1 MPSVPMSARLRR
13 LGVLVWKN
21 CVFVRRRHLIST
33 LLEIVLPVAFFA
45 IAAYLRAKSASIF
58 GTSVVAEPKY
68 FSIQDLPTLRP
79 KLGEMELWYAPKN
92 SFTDMLVRRARDAGG
107 LQRTEGFVKVEEML
121 QQYTFA
127 SYKGKN
133 SSLDAVACLIF
144 EGEAAAALKDQLPK
158 KLAYKIRIRGKFKTA
173 HLRDPNSAGPNQIRN
188 DPYFTTGFIGLQ
200 LIMNKAFIELAQS
213 FEQQIAPA
221 NLQDQMVLQAMPY
234 PPHVDDAAYSQ
245 AIRDLLPNFAMF
257 SFFILCTSLTKHVA
271 DEKQSG
277 VKESM
282 KLMGMENWA
291 YWAGW
296 LIDAILIRIVPIFL
310 VVFLLTYSFNDASGA
325 VLDKSSFTLLV
336 LIFLMYCASSII
348 LLFSI
353 TSLFFRR
360 MRIYNG
366 EINRCNKNL
375 AFLAIISISVA
386 CVVWSMSLFLPTQYV
401 LKANPE
407 LSIKLLMM
415 LFPNMGIYFAFGTAL
430 QHEKRGVGAQ
440 WNNVHLS
447 GTDDSMSDVSMLH
460 VLLMFSIDIV
470 LFSIIT
476 WYFSEVNPGQFG
488 HKKSP
493 LFFAKKTY
501 WLGESNVTKKIE
513 DPAADVIQENYERP
527 LTTDMTDDKVG
538 ITIRNLRK
546 TYPGAMGRPHVQA
559 VRGVSLDIYKG
570 EITALLGHNGA
581 GKTTTMSILTGMI
594 SPSGGTVRVLGY
606 DLKHDLSEIRQS
618 LGLCPQHNLLFG
630 ELTVHQH
637 LVFFAMLKGNSM
649 KDAKK
654 EAQDLLT
661 TVGLI
666 NKRDALVSKL
676 SGGMKRKLQ
685 LAIALIGGSQ
695 VVMLDEP
702 TSGLDPEA
710 RREIWD
716 LLLHFR
722 KQRTIVLST
731 HFMEE
736 ADVLGDTI
744 AIMSHGNVECCGS
757 TMYLKRLFGAGYHL
771 NLMRKNN
778 CDEKTLRNTV
788 LNILPEVIVEH
799 CSENGTDVPKTGP
812 ITFTLPTNKVDKF
825 PELFDVLER
834 NKDALGIESIGVSVT
849 TMEEVFLK
857 VGELSSLKNA
867 NEKDDY
873 RATDQEIPSSTQRLV
888 DSNEIKLSGL
898 NLVFQQVLALIFKKA
913 IITKRNWRYLMLQFF
928 FPILMTWYAVL
939 LSYSVLS
946 NNSTPDEGLSI
957 NINQYGLDKNL
968 FVLYEFDDTE
978 QARRIGNV
986 YADVL
991 KNKAQT
997 ANVDNLEERL
1007 ISIGIKSIGDYR
1019 RKYISAAKFATEN
1032 LNLRIIGLYNYDARH
1047 SAPVALDLISNALL
1061 KYRASPAFQIYTE
1074 NHPFPVE
1081 KIENHIVQYSSK
1093 SSVVALIWSSV
1104 VHFGYMFATAV
1115 NLVLPQQER
1124 VLGARHLQVIA
1135 SSPVYLVWL
1144 SYALVDITLTS
1155 ILAILTLAVI
1165 YPFDTFHI
1173 FSSGIEL
1180 GILFCIFF
1188 LYGIAGTMFA
1198 YFASFLKN
1206 DVSSAFDLLAYINF
1220 FFGGVVNFAIF
1231 LMEMIPNWESYGL
1244 VLRII
1249 FGLLLPHSALISSL
1263 THFSG
1268 TAIYN
1273 SVCRSI
1279 PVSAKA
1285 SACQGN
1291 SHLLMCCERV
1301 CEKIDYCFKPAS
1313 YMWGNKTM
1321 NYGNWVVRHGGIGQE
1336 FIYLV
1341 FGIVLWS
1348 AIVLLIDSGS
1358 ISRISEKIQRRLER
1372 HLHSN
1377 IDDGLNQDQD
1387 VIEETNKVN
1396 KYITEKGESNALETP
1411 LLAVSSLSKK
1421 FGLPVLKHRFSAVR
1435 GISFLVNRGECFGLL
1450 GVNGAGKTTTFQM
1463 LTGSVP
1469 PTKGDAMLDRYCL
1482 SSDQNQFLSRLGY
1495 CPQFDAQHDLLT
1507 GQETLQLYA
1516 RLRGVS
1522 KNLVDTVVRRWLLKI
1537 GLMKYANK
1545 LTASYSGGNRRKLSV
1560 AMALIGDPPIVLL
1573 DEPTSGVDPIARRQ
1587 LWQALGERQQA
1598 GQSIVISS
1606 HSMDECEALCSRLAI
1621 MVAGKLVCLGPISHL
1636 KSKFG
1641 QGYSLVVK
1649 VKNASLAN
1657 ESDSVKGTQI
1667 LDLKSEIKT
1676 KFSPCEL
1683 VDEHQTFIC
1692 YQIMGSDRKWS
1703 ELFKTIESIKDSH
1716 SIMEDYTLSETTL
1729 EQVFLSF
1736 ARQRDSTSQSTTKLS
1751 DGQSGG
1757 ASGFSLSR
1765 RGHRKVNKAWQKSIP
1780 QNVSNSTC

>member
-1 MPSVPMSARLRR
+1 MPSLPISARLRR

-21 CVFVRRRHLIST
+21 CVFVRRRHLILT

-45 IAAYLRAKSASIF
+45 IAAYLRAKSASIL

-92 SFTDMLVRRARDAGG
+92 SFTDTLVRRARDAGG

-121 QQYTFA
+121 QQYTLA

-144 EGEAAAALKDQLPK
+144 EGEAAAALKDQWPK
-158 KLAYKIRIRGKFKTA
+158 KLAYKIRIKGKFKTA
-173 HLRDPNSAGPNQIRN
+173 HLRDPNSAGPNKIRN
-188 DPYFTTGFIGLQ
+188 DPYFSTGFIGLQ

-213 FEQQIAPA
+213 LEQQNAPA

-245 AIRDLLPNFAMF
+245 AIRDLLPNLAMF

-277 VKESM
+277 VKELM

-296 LIDAILIRIVPIFL
+296 LIDAMLIRIVPIFV
-310 VVFLLTYSFNDASGA
+310 VVFLLTYSFNDVSGA
-325 VLDKSSFTLLV
+325 VFDKSSFTLLV
-336 LIFLMYCASSII
+336 LIFFMYCASSII

-353 TSLFFRR
+353 TSLFFRP
-360 MRIYNG
+360 
-366 EINRCNKNL
+366 
-375 AFLAIISISVA
+375 IISISVA

-447 GTDDSMSDVSMLH
+447 ATDDSMSDVSILH
-460 VLLMFSIDIV
+460 VLLMFAVDIV

-476 WYFSEVNPGQFG
+476 WYFSAVNPGKFG
-488 HKKSP
+488 HKKPP
-493 LFFAKKTY
+493 LFFAKKAY
-501 WLGESNVTKKIE
+501 WLGESNFTKKIE
-513 DPAADVIQENYERP
+513 DPTNVSQENYERP
-527 LTTDMTDDKVG
+527 LTADMTDDKVG

-546 TYPGAMGRPHVQA
+546 TYPGAMGRPPVHA

-594 SPSGGTVRVLGY
+594 SPSDGKVQVLGY
-606 DLKHDLSEIRQS
+606 DLKHGLTEIRQS

-649 KDAKK
+649 RDAKR

-666 NKRDALVSKL
+666 NKRGALVSEL

-716 LLLHFR
+716 LLLQFR
-722 KQRTIVLST
+722 KHRTIVLST

-771 NLMRKNN
+771 NLLRKHN
-778 CDEKTLRNTV
+778 CDEKTLRNTI

-799 CSENGTDVPKTGP
+799 CSEDGTDAPKTGP
-812 ITFTLPTNKVDKF
+812 ITFTLPANKVDKF
-825 PELFDVLER
+825 PELFDVLEKY
-834 NKDALGIESIGVSVT
+834 KDELGIESIGVSVT

-857 VGELSSLKNA
+857 VGELSSLKHA

-873 RATDQEIPSSTQRLV
+873 GATDQEIPSSTQRLV

-913 IITKRNWRYLMLQFF
+913 IITKRNWRYLILQFF
-928 FPILMTWYAVL
+928 FPILMTWYAVF

-957 NINQYGLDKNL
+957 NINQYGSDKNL

-978 QARRIGNV
+978 QARRLANV

-991 KNKAQT
+991 KNKSQA
-997 ANVDNLEERL
+997 ANVDNVEERL
-1007 ISIGIKSIGDYR
+1007 ISIGIKSIEDYR

-1032 LNLRIIGLYNYDARH
+1032 LNLRITGLYNYDARH

-1061 KYRASPAFQIYTE
+1061 KYRASPAYQISTE
-1074 NHPFPVE
+1074 NQPFPVE
-1081 KIENHIVQYSSK
+1081 KIENHIIQYSSK

-1115 NLVLPQQER
+1115 NLILPQQER

-1135 SSPVYLVWL
+1135 STPVYLVWL

-1155 ILAILTLAVI
+1155 ILAILTIAVI
-1165 YPFDTFHI
+1165 YPFDTFRI

-1206 DVSSAFDLLAYINF
+1206 DVSSAFDLLAYINL

-1231 LMEMIPNWESYGL
+1231 LMEMFPNWESYGL

-1336 FIYLV
+1336 LIYLV

-1348 AIVLLIDSGS
+1348 GIVLLIDSGS
-1358 ISRISEKIQRRLER
+1358 ISSISEKIQHRLEH

-1377 IDDGLNQDQD
+1377 IDDAINQDQD
-1387 VIEETNKVN
+1387 VVEETNKVN
-1396 KYITEKGESNALETP
+1396 KYITEKGESNARDTP

-1507 GQETLQLYA
+1507 GHETLQLYA

-1522 KNLVDTVVRRWLLKI
+1522 KSLVDTVVRRWLVKI

-1657 ESDSVKGTQI
+1657 ESESVKGTQI
-1667 LDLKSEIKT
+1667 LDLKFEIET

-1692 YQIMGSDRKWS
+1692 YRIMGSDRKWS
-1703 ELFKTIESIKDSH
+1703 ELFKAIESIKNSH

-1751 DGQSGG
+1751 DDQRGC

-1765 RGHRKVNKAWQKSIP
+1765 RGHRKVNKASQKSSP
-1780 QNVSNSTC
+1780 QNVSNRVPVSFSF